1 MISREFYKELGK
13 LVYSLAKADGEI
25 QPKEMEKLIELLRA
39 TDIHSEQGEIIH
51 LNEDKYYTEF
61 EFMLYKKK
69 KVAVKAAFCSFINF
83 IKSNELHIDEKM
95 KKITLLLARKVLK
108 SHKGINRLEQKM
120 LDELT
125 QVLYANELQETYKQ

>member
-13 LVYSLAKADGEI
+13 LIYSLAKADGQI
-25 QPKEMEKLIELLRA
+25 QPKEIEKLIEMLRA
-39 TDIHSEQGEIIH
+39 TEIHSKQGEIIH

-61 EFMLYKKK
+61 EFMLCKNK
-69 KVAVKAAFCSFINF
+69 KVGVKEAFCSFINF
-83 IKSNELHIDEKM
+83 IKSNQAHIDDKM
-95 KKITLLLARKVLK
+95 KQISLLLARKVLK

-125 QVLYANELQETYKQ
+125 QVLYSNELEEIAK